1 MRRLTAFAALI
12 LALAACTAPRQDRGN
27 SAKGGTTAG
36 KADGKPLSGEL
47 DVAVEVEAAGASPRE
62 GELATVVFKI
72 HNGTSNT
79 LILRDLS
86 LPRDLML
93 AGSSGAV
100 MTWQFAQPGL
110 VTYVPDRDEW
120 TYEKGRRT
128 DAPRPVFNSGLL
140 VSDESLVVRTRVRLL
155 EMPMDFQFSFFEL
168 TADDLRRK
176 VYFEFREQKI
186 VRYRTLVG
194 RELQDRLLPSLRTDE
209 AGHRFVIFPHAEPIA
224 SMTLLKT
231 FRLQQPLRPRPFR
244 LDQASQRAGVKKPRT
259 GEYTYSLVFDGWV
272 LPRDSGH
279 VLVTPTGVTPLPELK
294 QMERTFHL
302 LDVTVPDKM
311 TIEVRAHSAASVLG
325 ELKYPLVKD
334 EKEVPVSKD
343 VKEKR
348 ITYYLFL
355 STDQVGRLFSDLH
368 RLKLAVDVEYGDGG
382 GRLVIHSR

>member
-1 MRRLTAFAALI
+1 MGRLAALAALI
-12 LALAACTAPRQDRGN
+12 LVLAACAAPRSQDKGT
-27 SAKGGTTAG
+27 SGKGAPAKP
-36 KADGKPLSGEL
+36 DGKPLSGEL
-47 DVAVEVEAAGASPRE
+47 DVAVEVESAGASPRE
-62 GELATVVFKI
+62 GELATVVFRI
-72 HNGTSNT
+72 HNGTPNP

-168 TADDLRRK
+168 TSDDLRRK
-176 VYFEFREQKI
+176 VYFEFREQKL

-224 SMTLLKT
+224 STTLLKT

-244 LDQASQRAGVKKPRT
+244 LDQASLRAGVKKPRT

-325 ELKYPLVKD
+325 ELKYPIVKD

-348 ITYYLFL
+348 ITYYIFL
-355 STDQVGRLFSDLH
+355 TTDQVGRLFTDLH

-382 GRLVIHSR
+382 GRLVIHAR